1 LSLKTTLEGLIIK
14 RSSYKNY
21 LFIYNNKYS
30 KYNNDISF
38 GIMQYLPEDFY
49 NKKNRAIYAVSA
61 ILIDIV
67 LLVFGCALAY
77 YLRFFT
83 ALFGRNKPTYTLNS
97 LYIYYSI
104 AFIVITVVL
113 IDVLRSYNLKN
124 IYTGFDYYFKI
135 VLSPVISIIIFVS
148 YSYFIHHILLSRGWL
163 LLLFILSALLL
174 LAGRF
179 ITGIILKGWI
189 RNYSI
194 PSNTIAAGF
203 IGCVKAMQDSTRLKR
218 KVIYGAFVVI
228 NDIFFIGLA
237 LFLAF
242 YIRFFTGESSKFF
255 LRYGVEGNYLLY
267 SIIFTASAIL
277 IIFIYRL
284 YDWDSLYK
292 GSGYYFKIIKAI
304 TLNVFL
310 LILLGYLFEAFTFSR
325 IYIVMLLVFALF
337 FVLLS
342 RILILFLIQKLIGR
356 LKIYSNTLIVGLDS
370 NVKKVEHT
378 INGDPGGSFNII
390 GYVEKKKFLESH
402 INEYADYN
410 ILGNLENLKDIVLK
424 NKIQRIIISSNK
436 FKYFEMLD
444 ILEGLKGLDVL
455 VLMFPGY
462 FDFSIRRMSMRDV
475 SGIPLIHI
483 SNIGFFGINLFLKN
497 MIDYVLGT
505 ILFILFIPLFLLLAA
520 MIKIDS
526 KGPVF
531 YKQLRYTKD
540 FKDFYMYKFRT
551 MYLDADKKLAE
562 LRQFSN
568 TKGPTFKMEKDPR
581 ITRMGRFLRRFS
593 VDELPQL
600 INVLRGELS
609 LVGPRPPIPEETK
622 QYDEWHKKRLNIK
635 QGMTGLWQVSGR
647 SDLSFEEMV
656 KLDLYY
662 IQNWSVALD
671 IKILLKTIP
680 TILLGKGSY

>member
-1 LSLKTTLEGLIIK
+1 LLLKTTLKGPIIK
-14 RSSYKNY
+14 RSSYKNC

-30 KYNNDISF
+30 KYNYDISI

-49 NKKNRAIYAVSA
+49 NIKNRVIYTVSA
-61 ILIDIV
+61 IFSDIV
-67 LLVFGCALAY
+67 LLVFSCALAY

-83 ALFGRNKPTYTLNS
+83 ILFGRHKATYIISS

-104 AFIVITVVL
+104 AFIIITVIL
-113 IDVLRSYNLKN
+113 IDILRTYNLKN
-124 IYTGFDYYFKI
+124 INTGFDYYFKI
-135 VLSPVISIIIFVS
+135 ELSIVASIIIFVS

-163 LLLFILSALLL
+163 LLLFIISSLLL
-174 LAGRF
+174 LSSRF
-179 ITGIILKGWI
+179 IAGFILKRWV

-194 PSNTIAAGF
+194 PSDTIAIGF
-203 IGCVKAMQDSTRLKR
+203 IGCVKAMQYSTRLKR
-218 KVIYGAFVVI
+218 KLIYGTFMVI
-228 NDIFFIGLA
+228 NDIFFVGLA
-237 LFLAF
+237 SFLAF
-242 YIRFFTGESSKFF
+242 YIRFFTGESSEFF
-255 LRYGVEGNYLLY
+255 SRYGVEGNYLLY

-277 IIFIYRL
+277 IVFFYRL

-292 GSGYYFKIIKAI
+292 GSGYYFKIIKSI

-325 IYIVMLLVFALF
+325 IYIVMLLVFSLF

-342 RILILFLIQKLIGR
+342 RIIILSLSQKLIGR

-378 INGDPGGSFNII
+378 INSDPGGSLNIT

-402 INEYADYN
+402 INEYKDYN
-410 ILGNLENLKDIVLK
+410 ILGNLENLKEIVLK

-436 FKYFEMLD
+436 FKYFEMLE
-444 ILEGLKGLDVL
+444 ILEELKGLDVL
-455 VLMFPGY
+455 VLIFPGY

-483 SNIGFFGINLFLKN
+483 SNIGFFGVNLFLKN

-505 ILFILFIPLFLLLAA
+505 ILFILFIPLFLLFAA

-540 FKDFYMYKFRT
+540 FREFYMYKFRT
-551 MYLDADKKLAE
+551 MYVDADKKLDD
-562 LRQFSN
+562 LRQFN
-568 TKGPTFKMEKDPR
+568 KTKGPTFKMEKDPR
-581 ITRMGRFLRRFS
+581 ITKTGRFLRRFS
-593 VDELPQL
+593 IDELPQF

-635 QGMTGLWQVSGR
+635 QGLTGLWQVSGR
-647 SDLSFEEMV
+647 SELSFEEMV

-680 TILLGKGSY
+680 TVLFGQGSY